1 MSCDSAGLPST
12 TVSVLLCETGSKET
26 TPSQRDLEKWA
37 ELVAACATQVVQ
49 PTSSPMIPEF
59 TPEAWRADVEA
70 LTPDAPR
77 SEASRA
83 MQEILGQNI
92 GNNSAPGSENELDR
106 IQVRLNA
113 GELGELSLVVERSLE
128 GLRVQVGA
136 EDKGVLT
143 AIAKQSAALTQT
155 LVSAGQT
162 VSSLTFV
169 PMDGVGTNLAR
180 AKEGSGNRARGEAA
194 MNSDENSIE
203 NRRRKNRQLDVLG

>member
-1 MSCDSAGLPST
+1 M
-12 TVSVLLCETGSKET
+12 
-26 TPSQRDLEKWA
+26 
-37 ELVAACATQVVQ
+37 
-49 PTSSPMIPEF
+49 
-59 TPEAWRADVEA
+59 
-70 LTPDAPR
+70 
-77 SEASRA
+77 
-83 MQEILGQNI
+83 
-92 GNNSAPGSENELDR
+92 
-106 IQVRLNA
+106 
-113 GELGELSLVVERSLE
+113 
-128 GLRVQVGA
+128 QVGA